1 MPGVTKP
8 ALLLWP
14 GRWSPWFGDVF
25 DDRFDVLRFSEAE
38 ELEALLDTR
47 SGDVVA
53 TLTNRLDAA
62 TIDRLPNLRLI
73 AVPGAG
79 YDAVDIAAARARGIR
94 VANAGDTHSDAVAEH
109 AVALA
114 LAAIHR
120 LPEMHARVLDG
131 RWAPAEPR
139 RSVSAQRFGIVGLGS
154 IGSAIARRIEPFGAE
169 IAWWGPREKP
179 EATWPRRE
187 SLLDL
192 ARWCTALV
200 VSARGD
206 AAGLVD
212 GGTIDAV
219 GPEGL
224 IVNVSRGRVLDEDA
238 LIAALRDGRLGWAAL
253 DVFAEEPTPPER
265 WRDVPNVVLTPHVSP
280 STYEATGQLREAAI
294 RNLLSSLD
302 GGPVVNEITCA
313 QLA

>member
-1 MPGVTKP
+1 MTKP

-14 GRWSPWFGDVF
+14 GRWSAWFGDAF
-25 DDRFDVLRFSEAE
+25 DDRFEVLRFSEAE
-38 ELEALLDTR
+38 ELEALLDAR
-47 SGDVVA
+47 GSEVVA
-53 TLTNRLDAA
+53 ALTNRLDAA
-62 TIDRLPNLRLI
+62 TIDRLPRLRLI

-79 YDAVDIAAARARGIR
+79 YDAVDVAAARARQIM

-120 LPEMHARVLDG
+120 LPEMQARVLDG
-131 RWAPAEPR
+131 RWGPTEPR
-139 RSVSAQRFGIVGLGS
+139 RSVAAQRFGIVGLGN
-154 IGSAIARRIEPFGAE
+154 IGRAIARRIEPFGAQ

-179 EATWPRRE
+179 EAPWPRHE

-212 GGTIDAV
+212 AETIAAV
-219 GPEGL
+219 GPDGL

-238 LIAALRDGRLGWAAL
+238 LIAALRSGGLGWAAL
-253 DVFAEEPTPPER
+253 DVFAEEPTPAAR

-280 STYEATGQLREAAI
+280 VTREATSQLREAAV
-294 RNLLSSLD
+294 RNLLSVLD
-302 GGPVVNEITCA
+302 GGPVVNEIVHDHA
-313 QLA
+313 RLV